1 MRKFCLHFYTIV
13 NEKPIQA
20 FTGLCAK
27 IYKFCALIG
36 KSFAINKN
44 INYNYI
50 NVYGERIPSMLN
62 QNLNSNNVKSFGILL
77 NDPPDTDSGVYDLNR
92 TSLLISDELYKYRCS
107 GPVILDYVF
116 GMSLLV
122 IYSDDKASYFY
133 LDRIILLNPGV
144 TFSIVPMCTGC
155 CVDIY
160 TEQEH
165 PLEKLEPINK
175 EAFKDSVSELKLGEI
190 YTFIYQE
197 TKQDFYFR
205 GERHEPMEI
214 MYVDKGEMHNIVDGH
229 DILLGQQELV
239 IIDHNSW
246 HMQYSSSGVS
256 LLTISFDSGSDLLT
270 PITNMKL
277 KASNYV
283 KQLIEKMLH
292 ERSQQLT
299 GSHDYLSSLL
309 NICLIELLR
318 DATCSKS
325 AESVM
330 PATIKCENQI
340 IGRAV
345 EEISKNI
352 RHKYTVKDLAA
363 SINVS
368 VTYLSRLFTTH
379 LGMSPGKYITQIR
392 LQECKALIREG
403 ELSIGEIAEQMGYA
417 SIQHFSAQFKNWFG
431 LSPSEYAK
439 SLL

>member
-1 MRKFCLHFYTIV
+1 
-13 NEKPIQA
+13 
-20 FTGLCAK
+20 
-27 IYKFCALIG
+27 
-36 KSFAINKN
+36 
-44 INYNYI
+44 
-50 NVYGERIPSMLN
+50 MLN

-77 NDPPDTDSGVYDLNR
+77 NDPPDTKSGVYTSSR
-92 TSLLISDELYKYRCS
+92 TSLLISDELYKYKCS
-107 GPVILDYVF
+107 EAVVLDYVF

-122 IYSDDKASYFY
+122 IYSDDKVSYFY

-155 CVDIY
+155 CVDVY
-160 TEQEH
+160 TKKDH
-165 PLEKLEPINK
+165 PLEKLGPIIK
-175 EAFKDSVSELKLGEI
+175 EAFADSVSELGLGEI
-190 YTFIYQE
+190 YTFLYQE
-197 TKQDFYFR
+197 TKHDFYFR
-205 GERHEPMEI
+205 GERHEPLEI
-214 MYVDKGEMHNIVDGH
+214 MYVDKGKMHNIVDGQ
-229 DILLGQQELV
+229 DILLSQQELV
-239 IIDHNSW
+239 IINHNSW

-256 LLTISFDSGSDLLT
+256 LLTISFNSGSDLLV

-277 KASNYV
+277 RASNYV

-292 ERSQQLT
+292 EQSQQLV

-318 DATCSKS
+318 EATCSKT
-325 AESVM
+325 AESVL
-330 PATIKCENQI
+330 PATIKYENYI

-352 RHKYTVKDLAA
+352 KHKFAVKDLAA

-368 VTYLSRLFTTH
+368 VTYLSRLFITH
-379 LGMSPGKYITQIR
+379 LGKAPGKYITQIR

-431 LSPSEYAK
+431 ISPSEYAK